1 MAKLLVP
8 TVARETS
15 PANTNCRLGKQ
26 LDESV
31 YKQPISLQECMT
43 RLVLL
48 PYLTVLVPLHGP
60 TKPHPDTLEPPQS
73 RDWRVEALLVAA
85 QVLFNS
91 HSHISME
98 LASVPFFTESNR
110 PRLLPPHEPSIWR
123 LYLLLEVPI
132 RRVCLS
138 HPLQA

>member
-1 MAKLLVP
+1 MKLLVP
-8 TVARETS
+8 TVAREVS
-15 PANTNCRLGKQ
+15 PANTNFRPGKQ

-31 YKQPISLQECMT
+31 YKQLISLQECTT

-48 PYLTVLVPLHGP
+48 PYLTVLVPSHGP
-60 TKPHPDTLEPPQS
+60 TRPLPSTLAPPQS

-91 HSHISME
+91 HSHINME
-98 LASVPFFTESNR
+98 LASVPSFTESNR
-110 PRLLPPHEPSIWR
+110 PRLLPPHELSIWR
-123 LYLLLEVPI
+123 LCLLLEVPI
-132 RRVCLS
+132 HRVYPS